1 MDKLNNYII
10 KNDKLAKISNIDK
23 KENWVLINEDTGE
36 VIDLNCLELKSKK
49 KVMKSMVDYMLK
61 NAKSKEDVDMK
72 LLYTWCKLTGNI
84 NDWGQIKLKGEF
96 ISTDYFNL
104 SKEDVL
110 LFGYSARLIEL
121 ANNYTNILMKN
132 HKTAFKTWS
141 EIYEAIGV
149 LNKSTQSKFKKF
161 CEKYDLVRKVKAYKN
176 VGDKKAMTKYVLNPF
191 IVRKGSFISQ
201 FTLAVFSDCVS
212 NGRNIDDYAFR
223 FLNQIG
229 ILN

>member
-1 MDKLNNYII
+1 MNEYII
-10 KNDKLAKISNIDK
+10 KDNKIAEVTSIAK
-23 KENWVLINEDTGE
+23 KENWVLMNEDTGE
-36 VIDLNCLELKSKK
+36 VIDLNGLELKSKK

-61 NAKSKEDVDMK
+61 NASSKDDVDMK

-132 HKTAFKTWS
+132 HKTSVKTWA

-149 LNKSTQSKFKKF
+149 SKKSTQSKLKKF
-161 CEKYDLVRKVKAYKN
+161 FEKYDLVRKVKAYKN
-176 VGDKKAMTKYVLNPF
+176 VGDKQAMAKYVLNPF
-191 IVRKGSFISQ
+191 IIRKGSFVSQ

-212 NGRNIDDYAFR
+212 EGKNIDDYAFR
-223 FLNQIG
+223 FLSQIG